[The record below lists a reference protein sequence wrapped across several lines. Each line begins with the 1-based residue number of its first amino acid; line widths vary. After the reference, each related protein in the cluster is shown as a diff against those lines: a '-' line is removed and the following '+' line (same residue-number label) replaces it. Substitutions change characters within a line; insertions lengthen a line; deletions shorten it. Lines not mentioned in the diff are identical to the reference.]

1 MPLRSCKIKHFHQ
14 FCGVSFRIAGKRR
27 IFAKNLHRMSDYST
41 NASVNLQ
48 INGQQAQETLS
59 NLKKAALNLTEQIAK
74 AAAAGDKV
82 TLKKLRKEFTDVK
95 RQIKEMESTT
105 MQVESVLK
113 RLDHASPRDL
123 QRTLVTLNKQLEYME
138 RGSEAWN
145 AHTRKIKAVK
155 DEIAKVNVEL
165 AKSQTFL
172 ERVNSKWQ
180 EWQTVAMG
188 AAAALTGAVMAGKK
202 AVQMYAEMEQE
213 MANVRKYTGMTA
225 EEVEHLNDQFK
236 KIDTRSSRDELNRL
250 AQEAGRLGKTSEEDV
265 LGFVKA
271 ADQINVALDELGE
284 GATLQLSKLTS
295 IFGDEERLGTE
306 QSLLAVGSVINEL
319 SQNCTAGASYLSEF
333 SQRLAGVGAQAGMT
347 VPQVMAFGAVLD
359 SQGQKVEMSATALS
373 KLIMNLFKNTDKI
386 ASATGMDLEKFNAAL
401 KSSTN
406 EGLLMLLNRLNEL
419 GDMSVLAP
427 VFADMGENGA
437 RASAVISALAGNVD
451 MLIWEQQ
458 EAAKAYEEA
467 TSVTKEFDVQNNTV
481 QAGLDKARKGFQE
494 MAISLGQELMPV
506 MRHFISSTS
515 ATMRLMLQLV
525 RFIKEHRVAI
535 TALAAA
541 VATYYVAVNLALIK
555 EKAHAVLIALKTAAL
570 HVHKVAVLAASVAYN
585 KMTGNVVRA
594 NAAMKLLNATMM
606 SNPWGLLAAAIVGAG
621 VALYGFIKRQ
631 QEANKEQDKLTEA
644 ERRQLRV
651 QQQIDEHNKAIEE
664 EYAKQAATVTSLTK
678 VVNNS
683 NLSLEKRREALKR
696 LQEIVPDYHAS
707 LTDEGKLINDNKDAL
722 DKYLVSLKQ
731 SIRMK
736 MNQEKLEDIA
746 TQQIPIEDNIK
757 RLEQQNE
764 AFKQVIEDAK
774 RAAASG
780 DDAKKKKMSQ
790 EIREMN
796 SIIAKN
802 NQQIRSLKKQ
812 WQELEDVASGISI
825 DMPEPTGK
833 PKKTAAAPTG
843 GGGDDKK
850 KGKSNKFQKE
860 DDWKEREQALNR
872 IAYAKGEADYD
883 AYTKRMLEIEVEYN
897 KKKLAHTDLAGNE
910 QVTIEA
916 AYYEA
921 LKKQKN
927 NAIEGTVQQEEAAYK
942 EVMAVLQQRYMDGEM
957 SARQY
962 QNAIE
967 LAELEHLRK
976 VAGLYEEGSK
986 ERLKAEKNYH
996 DTSLK
1001 YQQKHLQED
1010 KRLQEKFRQEYFT
1023 KAYQTT
1029 DTESYE
1035 RDLHALELV
1044 QAQMLKAVGDNAK
1057 DRLKI
1062 ERAFQEAKYRLGRKY
1077 NVKNAKEMKKSY
1089 RAAIDDIADWLKSDG
1104 GQAFTGALD
1113 TILSGMSAIFSG
1125 ISDMIQA
1132 ELDVETAKIQ
1142 TSYDAQISAAEGNKY
1157 QEVQLEQQ
1165 KQKDIAKAKAEANKK
1180 MFAMQVIQAVAQTAM
1195 SAISAYSSAAA
1206 IPVVGFILAPI
1217 AAAMAVAAG
1226 AIQIASIK
1234 KQQQASESQGYAE
1247 GGFTPAGP
1255 KYKEVGVVHAGE
1267 WVASQQLLANPQAR
1281 AMVNTLDYAQRT
1293 NKMGVLSAS
1302 DVSRQITAP
1311 TVIAQAS
1318 QDGRL
1323 ERTLAATAT
1332 AVAAYSSTMESLNQ
1346 RLNEPFVT
1354 VNTVTGD
1361 KGIMKAQEEYDQLM
1375 KNKTPKSRRQ

>member
-1 MPLRSCKIKHFHQ
+1 
-14 FCGVSFRIAGKRR
+14 
-27 IFAKNLHRMSDYST
+27 MSDYAT
-41 NASVNLQ
+41 NTSVNLTV
-48 INGQQAQETLS
+48 NGQQAAETLA
-59 NLKKAALNLTEQIAK
+59 NLKKHALELSEQIAR
-74 AAAAGDKV
+74 AAAAGDKL
-82 TLKKLRKEFTDVK
+82 TLQKLRKELKDTN
-95 RQIKEMESTT
+95 RQIKEMESST
-105 MQVESVLK
+105 MQVDNVLR
-113 RLDHASPRDL
+113 RLDKATPKEL
-123 QRTLVTLNKQLEYME
+123 QKTLQTLNKQLDYME

-145 AHTRKIKAVK
+145 IQAQRIRLVK
-155 DEIAKVNVEL
+155 DEIARVNGEL
-165 AKSQTFL
+165 ARSQTFL
-172 ERVNSKWQ
+172 ERLNNKWQ
-180 EWQTVAMG
+180 EWQTAAMG
-188 AAAALTGAVMAGKK
+188 GVAIITGAVMAGKK

-225 EEVEHLNDQFK
+225 EQVEHLNEEFK
-236 KIDTRSSRDELNRL
+236 KIDTRSPREELNRL
-250 AQEAGRLGKTSEEDV
+250 AQEAGRLGKSSEEDV

-271 ADQINVALDELGE
+271 ADQINVALDELGD

-306 QSLLAVGSVINEL
+306 RSLLAVGSVINEL
-319 SQNCTAGASYLSEF
+319 SQNCTAGASYLAQF
-333 SQRLAGVGAQAGMT
+333 GQRLAGVGAQAGMT

-373 KLIMNLFKNTDKI
+373 KLIMNLFKNTEKI
-386 ASATGMDLEKFNAAL
+386 ATATGMDLEKFNAAL

-458 EAAKAYEEA
+458 EAAKAFDEA
-467 TSVTKEFDVQNNTV
+467 TSVTKEFEVQNNTV

-515 ATMRLMLQLV
+515 ATMRIMLQLV
-525 RFIKEHRVAI
+525 KFIKEHRTAI
-535 TALAAA
+535 LSLAAA
-541 VATYYVAVNLALIK
+541 VATYTVAVNLALIK
-555 EKAHAVLIALKTAAL
+555 EKLHAAFIAIKTAAL

-585 KMTGNVVRA
+585 RMTGNVVRA

-606 SNPWGLLAAAIVGAG
+606 MNPWGLVAGAIVGVG
-621 VALYGFIKRQ
+621 VALYSIFKNSKD
-631 QEANKEQDKLTEA
+631 AAKEQKKLTA
-644 ERRQLRV
+644 EQERQLRI
-651 QQQIDEHNKAIEE
+651 QKQIDDHNKAVDE

-722 DKYLVSLKQ
+722 DNYLVSLKQ

-764 AFKQVIEDAK
+764 AFKRVIEDAK
-774 RAAASG
+774 RAAESG

-802 NQQIRSLKKQ
+802 NHQIRSLKKQ

-825 DMPEPTGK
+825 DMPEPTKTK
-833 PKKTAAAPTG
+833 PSGDGQLPDGA
-843 GGGDDKK
+843 DDKK
-850 KGKSNKFQKE
+850 AGKGNKFQKE
-860 DDWKEREQALNR
+860 DDWREREQALNR
-872 IAYAKGEADYD
+872 IAYAKGTADYEQYN
-883 AYTKRMLEIEVEYN
+883 ARMLEIEVEYN
-897 KKKLAHTDLAGNE
+897 RRKLLHKDLVGNE
-910 QVTIEA
+910 EVTIEA
-916 AYYEA
+916 AYQEA
-921 LKKQKN
+921 LKKQRQ
-927 NAIEGTVQQEEAAYK
+927 NAIEGTVQQEEVAYK
-942 EVMAVLQQRYMDGEM
+942 EVMAILQQRYMDGEL

-976 VAGLYEEGSK
+976 VASLYEDGSK
-986 ERLKAEKNYH
+986 EKLRAEKHYH

-1001 YQQKHLQED
+1001 YQQKHLQEA
-1010 KRLQEKFRQEYFT
+1010 RQAQEKMRQAYFT
-1023 KAYQTT
+1023 KGFRIT
-1029 DTESYE
+1029 DEESYQ
-1035 RDLHALELV
+1035 RDMQNLELV
-1044 QAQMLKAVGDNAK
+1044 YRQMLKAAGDSK
-1057 DRLKI
+1057 RDRLRV
-1062 ERAFQEAKYRLGRKY
+1062 ERAFYEAKYQLARKY
-1077 NVKNAKEMKKSY
+1077 NKREAKELKKSF
-1089 RAAIDDIADWLKSDG
+1089 RGAIDDSIAWLESDAG
-1104 GQAFTGALD
+1104 KAMTESFS
-1113 TILSGMSAIFSG
+1113 TIVNQMGAIFSG
-1125 ISDMIQA
+1125 LSEIIQA
-1132 ELDVETAKIQ
+1132 ELDIQ
-1142 TSYDAQISAAEGNKY
+1142 TAQIERKYDREISYAEGNKS
-1157 QEVQLEQQ
+1157 QEVALEQQ
-1165 KQKDIAKAKAEANKK
+1165 KQAEIGKAKQEANRK
-1180 MFAMQVIQAVAQTAM
+1180 MFAMQVLQAVAQTAM

-1206 IPVVGFILAPI
+1206 IPMVGFIMAPI

-1234 KQQQASESQGYAE
+1234 KQQQASEAQGYME
-1247 GGFTPAGP
+1247 GGFTKPGRKDEPAGI
-1255 KYKEVGVVHAGE
+1255 VHAGE
-1267 WVASQQLLANPQAR
+1267 WVASQDLLRNPQAR
-1281 AMVNTLDYAQRT
+1281 AMIETLDYAQRT
-1293 NKMGVLSAS
+1293 NTIGRLSAS
-1302 DVSRQITAP
+1302 DVSQSITAP
-1311 TVIAQAS
+1311 QRMAQAS
-1318 QDGRL
+1318 SNGEL
-1323 ERTLAATAT
+1323 L
-1332 AVAAYSSTMESLNQ
+1332 AVAAASQALSRSVNEMNV
-1346 RLNEPFVT
+1346 RLHEPFVT

-1361 KGIMKAQEEYDQLM
+1361 TGIKKAQDEYEQLM
-1375 KNKTPKSRRQ
+1375 RNKTPKSRR

>member
-1 MPLRSCKIKHFHQ
+1 
-14 FCGVSFRIAGKRR
+14 
-27 IFAKNLHRMSDYST
+27 MSDYST

-48 INGQQAQETLS
+48 INGQQAQETLA
-59 NLKKAALNLTEQIAK
+59 NLKKAALNLTEEIAK

-82 TLKKLRKEFTDVK
+82 TLKKLRREFADVK

-123 QRTLVTLNKQLEYME
+123 QRTLATLNKQLDYME

-145 AHTRKIKAVK
+145 AHVRKIQAVK
-155 DEIAKVNVEL
+155 NEIAKVNGEL
-165 AKSQTFL
+165 AKSQTLL
-172 ERVNSKWQ
+172 ERFNAKWQ

-188 AAAALTGAVMAGKK
+188 GVAALTGAVVAGKK

-213 MANVRKYTGMTA
+213 MASVRKYTGMTA
-225 EEVEHLNDQFK
+225 EQVEHLNEAFK
-236 KIDTRSSRDELNRL
+236 KIDTRSSREEMNRL

-306 QSLLAVGSVINEL
+306 RSLLAVGSVINEL
-319 SQNCTAGASYLSEF
+319 SQNCTAGASYLAQF
-333 SQRLAGVGAQAGMT
+333 GQRLAGVGAQAGMT

-373 KLIMNLFKNTDKI
+373 KLIMNLFKNTEKI
-386 ASATGMDLEKFNAAL
+386 ATATGMDLEKFNAAL

-451 MLIWEQQ
+451 MLIWEQE
-458 EAAKAYEEA
+458 EAAKAFEEA
-467 TSVTKEFDVQNNTV
+467 TSVSKEFDVQNNTV
-481 QAGLDKARKGFQE
+481 QAGLEKARKGFQE

-515 ATMRLMLQLV
+515 ATMRLMLKLV
-525 RFIKEHRVAI
+525 QFIKEHKAAI
-535 TALAAA
+535 TAITAA
-541 VATYYVAVNLALIK
+541 VVTYTVAVNLALIK
-555 EKAHAVLIALKTAAL
+555 EKMHAAFIAIKTAAL

-631 QEANKEQDKLTEA
+631 QEANKEQNKLTEA
-644 ERRQLRV
+644 EQRQLRV

-707 LTDEGKLINDNKDAL
+707 LTNEGKLINDNKDAL

-731 SIRMK
+731 SIRLK

-843 GGGDDKK
+843 GGDDKK

-883 AYTKRMLEIEVEYN
+883 AYTKRMLEIEVQYN

-1089 RAAIDDIADWLKSDG
+1089 RSAIDDIADWLKSDG
-1104 GQAFTGALD
+1104 GQAFTGALE
-1113 TILSGMSAIFSG
+1113 TILSGMSSIFSG

-1132 ELDVETAKIQ
+1132 ELDIETAKIQ
-1142 TSYDAQISAAEGNKY
+1142 SSYDAQISAAEGNKY

-1165 KQKDIAKAKAEANKK
+1165 KQKELSKAKAEANKK

-1293 NKMGVLSAS
+1293 NQMGVLSAA

-1311 TVIAQAS
+1311 TVVAQAS

-1323 ERTLAATAT
+1323 ERSLAATAS
-1332 AVAAYSSTMESLNQ
+1332 AIAAYSSTMDDLSK